1 MNPID
6 EFLKGREKRTRINY
20 GWILRQYFREINQ
33 NPETY
38 FKKKRDYKKDIDK
51 WWDQH
56 LNEVPKTRHTKLA
69 ILRGFLDYNKI
80 VFPKTEWLKLRRKKK
95 GTRAATLDRVPTQAE
110 FKSMLMHGDVKDKAL
125 FLFLSSSGMRI
136 DETLKLKESM
146 IELKH
151 DPPLI
156 KIPGNIA
163 KTGDPRITFITQE
176 TKGYL
181 EEWLKLRQSYIKTA
195 IRKTKHLCD
204 KPLHDDRVF
213 PFSYDVAWTRWNYL
227 LKKAGLNEKDPTT
240 NRYVLHIHCLRKF
253 FMSQMKLE
261 VPVVIPEALAG
272 HEEYLDE
279 AYRRFTR
286 EQLGEYYKKA
296 ESRLNIFELVP
307 DLSGVHEELKEKETR
322 INELNQKYN
331 SIKIDHIQM
340 QIDLGKALEEIERIK
355 KKN

>member
-80 VFPKTEWLKLRRKKK
+80 VFPKTDWLKLRRKKK

-296 ESRLNIFELVP
+296 EARLNILESVP
-307 DLSGVHEELKEKETR
+307 DLSGVHEDLKEKDKEIQELRKR
-322 INELNQKYN
+322 IDDMNSKLTLMIGEKTLELEKQLQTQK
-331 SIKIDHIQM
+331 K
-340 QIDLGKALEEIERIK
+340 
-355 KKN
+355 